1 MHKYI
6 TKHTCIPTNGRS
18 DGRRTE
24 KKDRKKNRYTCLPT
38 NLQTYV
44 HTYLT
49 YIHTYIHSYIH
60 TYVRTYIH
68 TYTHA
73 YIHTHIRTYIH
84 TYIHICMQTYI
95 QTCIDTPSSYVHTHM
110 CTCVLRTQKPQLAR
124 LVWYMKIGIC
134 GIDNKGLTV
143 HNETSQPQAQ
153 PLKQVK
159 GLGVGFGL
167 VMLRVTAIKWS
178 LLERSTAPAKTTRTR
193 SHQCRCSMSNIE
205 TGVVSRILGPG
216 VSGSVGQTARSHPVI
231 RMDILETTKT
241 QSTEHEPGTLL
252 CRLAQA

>member
-1 MHKYI
+1 M
-6 TKHTCIPTNGRS
+6 
-18 DGRRTE
+18 DGRTDGGRKKRTE
-24 KKDRKKNRYTCLPT
+24 RKTGIPAC
-38 NLQTYV
+38 LQTYK
-44 HTYLT
+44 LT
-49 YIHTYIHSYIH
+49 YIHTLHTYIH

-68 TYTHA
+68 TYIHTHMRT
-73 YIHTHIRTYIH
+73 YIHTYVHTYIH

-216 VSGSVGQTARSHPVI
+216 VSGSVGQTTRSHPVI